1 MGGGDDP
8 YLGGDFCNC
17 TGELSEEGN
26 LLRGIDNCSEF
37 LGHQVLSSRN
47 FFLFQLE
54 KKSNF

>member
-26 LLRGIDNCSEF
+26 LLRGIDNWTTSF
-37 LGHQVLSSRN
+37 
-47 FFLFQLE
+47 
-54 KKSNF
+54 K